1 MDVRQLRY
9 FVKIVGCGSFSRA
22 AVELRV
28 AQPALSQHVANLEAE
43 LGVELLSRST
53 RGVTPTESGRTL
65 LGHAEALLRQID
77 FAARDVRDQ
86 AGNPSGSVTIGI
98 PSSASLV
105 LTVPLLRESEAR
117 FPGIEL
123 KVIEHHSGYLSEW
136 LQTGQVDLAILF
148 DVREIAGV
156 SVRPL
161 LREELYFASPAGRFP
176 KEQAEIRFAEL
187 ADLPLIL
194 TSRAHGLRMLVERYA
209 REAGGPLAIK
219 TELDSLTAIK
229 DLVAEGFGFTVL
241 PWPAISREVA
251 AGTLQAMKVVEP
263 TVART
268 VQLAMPADLPGTR
281 STDCIAGLVRDLL
294 GELVA
299 QGRWR
304 GVLLPLQA
312 SA

>member
-53 RGVTPTESGRTL
+53 RGVTPTECGRTL
-65 LGHAEALLRQID
+65 LGHAEVLLRQLD
-77 FAARDVRDQ
+77 HAARDVRDK

-105 LTVPLLRESEAR
+105 LTVPLLRESEVR
-117 FPGIEL
+117 YPGIEL

-136 LQTGQVDLAILF
+136 LQAGQIDLAILF
-148 DVREIAGV
+148 DLHEIAGIAV
-156 SVRPL
+156 QSL
-161 LREELYFASPAGRFP
+161 LREELYFASPPGRFP
-176 KEQAEIRFAEL
+176 RDQAEIHFAQL
-187 ADLPLIL
+187 AELPLIL

-209 REAGGPLAIK
+209 RDAGGPLAIK
-219 TELDSLTAIK
+219 TELDSLSAIK
-229 DLVAEGFGFTVL
+229 DLVADGFGFTLL
-241 PWPAISREVA
+241 PWPAIRREVA
-251 AGTLQAMKVVEP
+251 AGSLHAMKVVEP

-268 VQLAMPADLPGTR
+268 VQLAMAADMPPTR
-281 STDCIAGLVRDLL
+281 STDCIAGLVRTLL

-299 QGRWR
+299 QDRWR
-304 GVLLPLQA
+304 GVLLPPRGTT
-312 SA
+312 